1 MCVCHINGQ
10 NSVTKMAKD
19 MTKKN
24 IIALRKQLTGS
35 NVIFFHLFQQ
45 ILPLK
50 TDAVIEV
57 AVTFL

>member
-1 MCVCHINGQ
+1 
-10 NSVTKMAKD
+10 MAKD